1 MFRPVISRAK
11 KRKARLQEKAILLVE
26 KKGWDIQKAF
36 HRYGF
41 KISPFSY
48 PRLLARYREG
58 GWQNLLDTRGG
69 YRHPKATLIV
79 LDFIRRAKKQN
90 PTQSA
95 QEIALLLQER
105 FQTTFHPNYI
115 GILLKKNGTQQFSW
129 PQANSKNR
137 THLSYRS
144 RWQFLSQ
151 RNLSENGYYRYHYFH
166 SYE

>member
-1 MFRPVISRAK
+1 MFRPAISREK

-26 KKGWDIQKAF
+26 KEGWNIQKAF

-58 GWQNLLDTRGG
+58 GWRNLLDTRGG
-69 YRHPKATLIV
+69 YRHPKATLVV

-115 GILLKKNGTQQFSW
+115 GILLKKMELN
-129 PQANSKNR
+129 NSVGRRPIPK
-137 THLSYRS
+137 TVPTYHIDHAGSF
-144 RWQFLSQ
+144 FLK